1 MHRCKHRRGVIVIVV
16 IVCLMVAAAIVV
28 SVVRQA
34 GMERRTQQT
43 SHRGVQ
49 ADWLAEAGVE
59 RAAARLAANA
69 AYAGETW
76 RISAADLGGDSAAEV
91 RIKAE
96 PVANHP
102 SQRRIRVEADFPI
115 APELRCRRVK
125 QMVVDRE
132 KIASPTAAKASK

>member
-1 MHRCKHRRGVIVIVV
+1 MYRCNHRRGVILIVV

-28 SVVRQA
+28 SVARQA

-43 SHRGVQ
+43 SHWGAQ
-49 ADWLAEAGVE
+49 AEWLAEAGVE

-76 RISAADLGGDSAAEV
+76 RISAEDLGEDSAAEV

-96 PVANHP
+96 TIAGH
-102 SQRRIRVEADFPI
+102 SGQRMIRVEADFPI

-132 KIASPTAAKASK
+132 KMASPTAAKASK